1 MVGIRQY
8 LRPDIAASAIVHL
21 SIVALVFVYAEAHPF
36 GSVPV
41 QAVNVDI
48 VTPDE
53 IEKKPEPE
61 PAPSPSPQLPADLRA
76 LTKPAETPAPPP
88 RRAGREGPATAG
100 GASGSQGG
108 GSRAK
113 ARATGATVP
122 AASRKP
128 RPDPRRAAAEPGP
141 GACAIAVIR
150 LCAA

>member
-8 LRPDIAASAIVHL
+8 LRPDIAASAIAHL

-53 IEKKPEPE
+53 IEKKPEPG
-61 PAPSPSPQLPADLRA
+61 PSPQLPADLRA

-88 RRAGREGPATAG
+88 ASQPAREPPRQAARQGRKE
-100 GASGSQGG
+100 
-108 GSRAK
+108 
-113 ARATGATVP
+113 
-122 AASRKP
+122 AAVAPKS
-128 RPDPRRAAAEPGP
+128 EPP
-141 GACAIAVIR
+141 
-150 LCAA
+150 